1 MPAFPSQRS
10 LDSRFRGNDRL
21 VAEPRHPS
29 LPPIRH
35 SRVSV
40 IPAFHHSRP
49 PVIPALPSF
58 PPTTIPAL
66 PSSPPTLIP
75 AHLSFPP
82 TATPHPPVIPA
93 YHHSRPSVIPAYRHS
108 RPPVIPAKAGIHC
121 ASIIPPEL
129 VPNTGC
135 PEPCE
140 SQPPR
145 ALFSRAWV
153 KRYVAP
159 SKRHRKLPSRG
170 VAKIAAVS
178 QDEVV
183 ASVPAAHKEPPN
195 VTGSRPA
202 RPRCGEGGNCWP
214 MTVDC

>member
-1 MPAFPSQRS
+1 MPAFLSQRS

-21 VAEPRHPS
+21 SQSHGIRLYRPS
-29 LPPIRH
+29 AIPA
-35 SRVSV
+35 SV
-40 IPAFHHSRP
+40 IPAYRP
-49 PVIPALPSF
+49 PVIR
-58 PPTTIPAL
+58 PPTRTTIPAL

-75 AHLSFPP
+75 AHPVIP
-82 TATPHPPVIPA
+82 AYHHPRPPVIPA

>member
-1 MPAFPSQRS
+1 MTGF
-10 LDSRFRGNDRL
+10 G
-21 VAEPRHPS
+21 EPRHPS
-29 LPPIRH
+29 SSPIRH
-35 SRVSV
+35 SRLPPSPPVR
-40 IPAFHHSRP
+40 HSRLP
-49 PVIPALPSF
+49 PF
-58 PPTTIPAL
+58 PPTCH
-66 PSSPPTLIP
+66 SR
-75 AHLSFPP
+75 
-82 TATPHPPVIPA
+82 PPVIPA
-93 YHHSRPSVIPAYRHS
+93 YHHSHPSVIPAYRHS

-121 ASIIPPEL
+121 AYIIPPEL
-129 VPNTGC
+129 VPDPGC

-202 RPRCGEGGNCWP
+202 RPRCGEGGNCRF